1 LIWRFPWSWGY
12 PRAGWFISWKINLEM
27 DDLGVPPCMETPV
40 TEIYPLVNIQKAME
54 NHHAIKLYNGG
65 INDFYGHFQ

>member
-1 LIWRFPWSWGY
+1 
-12 PRAGWFISWKINLEM
+12 M